1 MSLPIMAASRRPR
14 AIFTL
19 ERHMMWTLS
28 NPFKKQ
34 RSTVLIYEP
43 RSKSKRCW
51 KRLFERK
58 KDAAADELVFEMYE
72 PATSSSRTQ
81 SSQVV
86 PVRIPVEFDRLKVYC
101 VGGKCVPYTR
111 NQVRRQRRHSVVR
124 YDRIPEDMDVL

>member
-1 MSLPIMAASRRPR
+1 
-14 AIFTL
+14 
-19 ERHMMWTLS
+19 MMWTLS

-58 KDAAADELVFEMYE
+58 NDAAVVAAADEVVFEMYE
-72 PATSSSRTQ
+72 PATSSSSSSSRPQ
-81 SSQVV
+81 SCQVV
-86 PVRIPVEFDRLKVYC
+86 PVRIPVEFDRLKAYR